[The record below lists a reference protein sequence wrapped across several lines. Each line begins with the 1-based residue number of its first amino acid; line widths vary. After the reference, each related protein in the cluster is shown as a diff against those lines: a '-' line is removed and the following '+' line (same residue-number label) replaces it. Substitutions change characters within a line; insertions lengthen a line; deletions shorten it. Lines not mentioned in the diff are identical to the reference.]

1 MGTANIGF
9 FGKLPSH
16 GDFIRRRMPEAFVNH
31 WDTWLQAC
39 IHESRAR
46 LDSEWLNI
54 YLTSPVWRYVLC
66 DGVVGAATF
75 AGILIPSVDS
85 VGRYF
90 PLTIAV
96 ELPSSVPPMA
106 LTIHGRQW
114 FRTVEALALGALE
127 AQDFNLD
134 EFDVALQA
142 SSDELQAVEDHSYAT
157 LDSAFPRP
165 EEHWRLPLESAER
178 VAAALIDPLMAPV
191 ARVMRPMSLWWSE
204 GSEHVRPSCL
214 LMRQLPDPARF
225 TAMLDGRWQAAGW
238 SGALEDPVREAPAA
252 FRYNIRSA
260 GATEAGPV
268 RSENQDNFLDHGGLA
283 VWAVADGLGGHF
295 RGDRAS
301 RMVVDVLSAL
311 EPAPTVSAALGLAM
325 TGLQRVNEDLR
336 RAADGKQES
345 LSGSTVVML
354 SIRQQEWGVLW
365 AGDSRAY
372 LLRNGVLSALTR
384 DHSAGA
390 AVEEAD
396 SNSTSNSNPDAASAG
411 PPPSTGAV
419 TRAVGAEAELSLE
432 QASGSLEPAD
442 RFLLCSD
449 GLHGT
454 LGHERLTEILLAQ
467 SEPLQA
473 VQGLLAAATTA
484 GARDNITAV
493 VVDVVAEVQ

>member
-1 MGTANIGF
+1 
-9 FGKLPSH
+9 
-16 GDFIRRRMPEAFVNH
+16 
-31 WDTWLQAC
+31 
-39 IHESRAR
+39 
-46 LDSEWLNI
+46 
-54 YLTSPVWRYVLC
+54 
-66 DGVVGAATF
+66 
-75 AGILIPSVDS
+75 
-85 VGRYF
+85 
-90 PLTIAV
+90 
-96 ELPSSVPPMA
+96 
-106 LTIHGRQW
+106 
-114 FRTVEALALGALE
+114 
-127 AQDFNLD
+127 
-134 EFDVALQA
+134 
-142 SSDELQAVEDHSYAT
+142 
-157 LDSAFPRP
+157 
-165 EEHWRLPLESAER
+165 
-178 VAAALIDPLMAPV
+178 
-191 ARVMRPMSLWWSE
+191 
-204 GSEHVRPSCL
+204 
-214 LMRQLPDPARF
+214 
-225 TAMLDGRWQAAGW
+225 MLDGRWQDAGW
-238 SGALEDPVREAPAA
+238 SGELADPEREAPAA

-268 RSENQDNFLDHGGLA
+268 RSENQDNFLDQGELA
-283 VWAVADGLGGHF
+283 IWAVADGLGGHF

-396 SNSTSNSNPDAASAG
+396 PNGEPAPPG

-419 TRAVGAEAELSLE
+419 TRAVGAEADLALE
-432 QASGSLEPAD
+432 QISGEVEPAD

-454 LGHERLTEILLAQ
+454 LDHARLTEIMLAQ
-467 SEPLQA
+467 SAPLQT
-473 VQGLLAAATTA
+473 VQSLLAAATTA